1 MNSLPISYKHLK
13 TEIMAQSLFNK
24 WWVVLIQGILLIILS
39 IFIFNNPAAVLAG
52 ISFWFGMIVLLAGL
66 IGIINWA
73 ASTKQERKNM
83 SLLWSVLTL
92 LFGILLLTHLVA
104 TMATLSFIFGWWVLA
119 CGVLLITNG
128 WSIKATN
135 SAGWIMIVVGVLA
148 LLASIFM
155 IFNIGLGAI
164 AISTLLGWTVL
175 LTGIALVVLS
185 FVQKM
190 VKVSV

>member
-1 MNSLPISYKHLK
+1 
-13 TEIMAQSLFNK
+13 MAQSLFNK

-39 IFIFNNPAAVLAG
+39 GFIFNNPAAVLAG
-52 ISFWFGMIVLLAGL
+52 ISFWFGMIVLIAGL

-73 ASTKQERKNM
+73 AGTKQERKNM
-83 SLLWSVLTL
+83 SLLWNILTL
-92 LFGILLLTHLVA
+92 IFGILLLTHMVA
-104 TMATLSFIFGWWVLA
+104 TMATLSLIFGWWVMA
-119 CGVLLITNG
+119 CGVLLIANG
-128 WSIKATN
+128 WSVKATN
-135 SAGWIMIVVGVLA
+135 SAGWIMIVVGILA
-148 LLASIFM
+148 FLASIFM

-190 VKVSV
+190 VKVSA